1 MNNLF
6 YRSSL
11 NWNNYYTHSNST
23 IRLWDKF
30 DKHSLVFA
38 VVGWVGFEHKIEPSG
53 PVPRRLKFHP
63 PISSGPVCSQEPKYW
78 NRGSQPPEESEER
91 TSLGRLYTS
100 HLEGQNAKEEGR
112 DVQVK
117 RKGDIQIK
125 YPSLLHSMHRTNS
138 ASRIN
143 GRMTPEQCS
152 HNLQHILPPPTKLW
166 WDENIKE
173 DHWLYKW
180 RVEMHLK

>member
-1 MNNLF
+1 MHGLAT
-6 YRSSL
+6 S
-11 NWNNYYTHSNST
+11 WNNYDTHSNST

-53 PVPRRLKFHP
+53 PVPRSLKFHP
-63 PISSGPVCSQEPKYW
+63 PISSSPVCSQEPKYW

-143 GRMTPEQCS
+143 GRMTLLSQLAAHSTTSNKTLMGWEYKGRSLTVQVEG
-152 HNLQHILPPPTKLW
+152 
-166 WDENIKE
+166 WDAPQI
-173 DHWLYKW
+173 DI
-180 RVEMHLK
+180 